1 MDPIIHNGKN
11 ITDLANAMFDEYAKY
26 PTTTF
31 PGRSLHDKIESRAKA
46 AIQAAKDISD
56 ISGI

>member
-11 ITDLANAMFDEYAKY
+11 ITDLANTMFVEYSKY